1 MVFKNPL
8 SAEICVK
15 GVKIYLKSLTEEEQ
29 DLCEGKV
36 EVEGAEDLNLSP
48 HAKEGQ
54 EASKTLVERRG
65 MFYSRDKSMEFAVTG
80 ARPMVELSLV
90 EDLVSEVYAGEE
102 RYGLERLSC
111 AFSHDSFFWICDDQ
125 GPEKGRSIY
134 ETDDEG
140 QEGEIVLELPNHLV
154 NEPPKLIVDKLE
166 PGSSMRFVLGCRGE
180 SVGRHETCWLFS
192 FQSAT
197 TGECFTYRH
206 VQRLVVLPSL
216 DIIPIITSNQSRDA
230 FYSFSIEIE
239 NKGFNEDLELLMV
252 GTFGS
257 HWKSK
262 LRSDKKSDW
271 VLVNREGE
279 SRVRRIEF
287 DIFPWS
293 DSEEDRMTALMLKQ
307 LKLKKFLIKEELKDS
322 DVCCSKVKVCAC
334 TTGLAGG
341 RTIKLNSTRLLE
353 TIASSHRNLRKK
365 EISSTFKTLRD
376 SDISLIFPLSST
388 RSLDL
393 VLLWRTTD
401 SQRIGHHYLSDL
413 KFGILESFEGKA
425 GGMYEESQREQKALL
440 GQWKR
445 SEYGRMEDPIRV
457 ELEVENDF
465 FDWNFKRDG
474 LVNL

>member
-1 MVFKNPL
+1 
-8 SAEICVK
+8 
-15 GVKIYLKSLTEEEQ
+15 
-29 DLCEGKV
+29 
-36 EVEGAEDLNLSP
+36 
-48 HAKEGQ
+48 
-54 EASKTLVERRG
+54 
-65 MFYSRDKSMEFAVTG
+65 
-80 ARPMVELSLV
+80 
-90 EDLVSEVYAGEE
+90 
-102 RYGLERLSC
+102 
-111 AFSHDSFFWICDDQ
+111 
-125 GPEKGRSIY
+125 
-134 ETDDEG
+134 
-140 QEGEIVLELPNHLV
+140 
-154 NEPPKLIVDKLE
+154 
-166 PGSSMRFVLGCRGE
+166 
-180 SVGRHETCWLFS
+180 
-192 FQSAT
+192 
-197 TGECFTYRH
+197 
-206 VQRLVVLPSL
+206 
-216 DIIPIITSNQSRDA
+216 
-230 FYSFSIEIE
+230 
-239 NKGFNEDLELLMV
+239 MV

-307 LKLKKFLIKEELKDS
+307 LKKFLIKEELKDS

-413 KFGILESFEGKA
+413 KFGSTVDV
-425 GGMYEESQREQKALL
+425 SQREQKALL

-474 LVNL
+474 PFILKVKFIIKNLSTTNEASYDLDLLETRGENNLDSKKEGRKSQRRSDIIVKKKEKVEKGYEDERVEVMTEEEDEEKDEDEEEEDEEGCDWIGKLSFRGTLKRLETIELESKALWVGTGIRDLGSWKIRTGYTDQGKLKELRFDKNDDYDRFGKVYYRWKTVGERKFISVNEIN